1 VFLLC
6 TLFFMTTPAG
16 AAEGEKKPFF
26 LSPAVSGYFPT
37 DSKTR
42 DAFGSAWWGIGVT
55 LNTEALFGGFDS
67 AGLSFAPYFG
77 LYHGDKEDNDAW
89 VIPLGIQARWTLSAQ
104 GSVKPYAGIGVAGYG
119 IKFDDR
125 PAGVDT
131 GWRGAFG
138 GRFMLGM
145 DITRWFNVEA
155 AYNIVSEVK
164 DYDLSGFSI
173 RGKFRI
179 YF

>member
-1 VFLLC
+1 M
-6 TLFFMTTPAG
+6 FFAAAPVG
-16 AAEGEKKPFF
+16 AAEDGKKLFF
-26 LSPAVSGYFPT
+26 LSPTAGGYFPT

-42 DAFGSAWWGIGVT
+42 EAFGSAWWGVGVT
-55 LNTEALFGGFDS
+55 LNAETLFGGFDA
-67 AGLSFAPYFG
+67 AGISFGPYFG
-77 LYHGDKEDNDAW
+77 LYHGENQDNDAW
-89 VIPLGIQARWTLSAQ
+89 IIPLGLQARWNLSEQ
-104 GSVKPYAGIGVAGYG
+104 GGIRPYASVGVAGYG
-119 IKFDDR
+119 IKIEDR

-131 GWRGAFG
+131 GWKGAFG

-173 RGKFRI
+173 QGKFRI